1 MLAGSQT
8 KKVLIRQSAG
18 FLAIIALSWVDEMSG
33 FHSLLL
39 GNHPYISDFKES
51 TLEMLLVLVV
61 WLFVANSTRRV
72 LALLRELEAFMRV
85 CAWCRKVEHGGRWVH
100 FDEFLRE
107 GFNTPTSH
115 GICEE
120 CAAKQK
126 AAIEAAKEERLASQP
141 RAGQP

>member
-8 KKVLIRQSAG
+8 KKVLLRQSVG
-18 FLAIIALSWVDEMSG
+18 FLAIIGLSWFDEMTS

-61 WLFVANSTRRV
+61 WLLVANSTRRV

-107 GFNTPTSH
+107 
-115 GICEE
+115 
-120 CAAKQK
+120 
-126 AAIEAAKEERLASQP
+126 
-141 RAGQP
+141 

>member
-1 MLAGSQT
+1 MVAGLQT
-8 KKVLIRQSAG
+8 KKVLLVQSAG
-18 FLAIIALSWVDEMSG
+18 FLAIIALTWLDELTS

-39 GNHPYISDFKES
+39 GTHPFISDFRKS
-51 TLEMLLVLVV
+51 AMEMLLILVV
-61 WLFVANSTRRV
+61 WWLVASSTRRV
-72 LALLRELEAFMRV
+72 LAMMRELEAFMRV
-85 CAWCRKVEHGGRWVH
+85 CAWCRKVEHGGRWIH

-126 AAIEAAKEERLASQP
+126 AAIEQAKRERLAP
-141 RAGQP
+141 ETHPARP